1 MATPKVIAVM
11 GVTGVGKS
19 SFIKLVTGDDN
30 IQVGDSLE
38 SETAEVNTYKF
49 RHKDRT
55 IILVDTPGFDDT
67 HRKDADVLKQ
77 LAAWFDDTYKSGTKL
92 SGIIYLH
99 RITDDRM
106 RGSSLRSM
114 RMFRQ
119 LCGESFYK
127 NLLLGTTCWSLIPE
141 DVGAGR
147 EKELMTDE
155 NFWKGLIG
163 KGAQFVRMPDD
174 GWEAKELVYDLARL
188 EPVSLQIQKEM
199 ADSNLKFGALSA
211 TQTLQE
217 DMTNLQTE
225 HDEQKRQLD
234 VEHQRQLEEQNQREQ
249 RLQMEMEREKQKA
262 LLAARLNAEHEAMTE
277 STAKFTEGVREG
289 KFFAKL
295 FPLAIAFSST
305 CDGCCKWV
313 GNDQYYG
320 SYSDLKTVQK
330 LTLRVVC
337 TKCNDGKFVLCG
349 KCYNGA
355 LTCFDESHHN
365 SMQMMV
371 ANDGPPQCRHITYP
385 PSPESM
391 LACYRCASQLAGIF
405 VHKL

>member
-1 MATPKVIAVM
+1 LLLTI
-11 GVTGVGKS
+11 
-19 SFIKLVTGDDN
+19 L
-30 IQVGDSLE
+30 
-38 SETAEVNTYKF
+38 ETAEVKTYKF

-77 LAAWFDDTYKSGTKL
+77 LAHWFDETYKSGTKL

-127 NLLLGTTCWSLIPE
+127 NLLLGTTCWSLISE
-141 DVGAGR
+141 EVGSSR
-147 EKELMTDE
+147 EKELMTDD
-155 NFWKGLIG
+155 NFWKGLVG

-199 ADSNLKFGALSA
+199 TDSNLKFGALSA
-211 TQTLQE
+211 TQTIEE
-217 DMTNLQTE
+217 DMSNLQVE
-225 HDEQKRQLD
+225 HEDKKRQLEA
-234 VEHQRQLEEQNQREQ
+234 EHHRQIIEQQQREQ
-249 RLQMEMEREKQKA
+249 RLQIEMARERQKA
-262 LLAARLNAEHEAMTE
+262 LLMARLKAEHEAMTE
-277 STAKFTEGVREG
+277 STTKYTEGVKEN

-295 FPLAIAFSST
+295 FPLAIAFSTT

-313 GNDQYYG
+313 GNENYYG
-320 SYSDLKTVQK
+320 TRECEALKIRK
-330 LTLRVVC
+330 LTSRTVC

-349 KCYNGA
+349 KCYNGT

-365 SMQMMV
+365 SMQMLM

-385 PSPESM
+385 PPPES
-391 LACYRCASQLAGIF
+391 LFACYRCANQLSGIF
-405 VHKL
+405 VRKFHRHTSGCDG